1 MAGSKAQG
9 LLMNARKF
17 AKNALAAAL
26 LAVLGACAEPG
37 SAPAWEGSAAMAQDL
52 GHYQPQAY
60 HQDALVRAHDV
71 LTRGA
76 ALEARELDEAMVQ
89 SIRDAFLANVGKGR
103 WLHGED
109 LATLTEKQRLEHW
122 KRALEGVD
130 LTIVQQTGALV
141 RQRQKAWQ
149 AKHGTDA
156 AGPGVGMS
164 LPNAKSWQQAFG
176 SWAPEAGGAPLRLL
190 DMDLTIQLLLASWAE
205 QFDAH
210 TAWVPPD
217 VSQAYVE
224 SATGIAEGL
233 GLELTLKEGALEV
246 TGVLA
251 DGPAEKSRL
260 IRPGDVVLA
269 ARMTNGSWTPL
280 RDILEALAF
289 FRQETDWFD
298 VRVRRDGE
306 TIVVRLAPSAY
317 PNNADQLRVTSETLQ
332 TTQGPVQ
339 ALRLE
344 VRFFYEGNGQGS
356 SLVEEARQA
365 LLQAQ
370 AKPQAPALVI
380 LDMRQA
386 RGGAIPEAVA
396 FTGLFA
402 SQAPVGTI
410 RTGTTSFQAMTTSAQ
425 TAAWTGPVQVWV
437 GPLTASSAEVAAQAI
452 GDSAAQS
459 EVLGWPTYGK
469 GTLQRRVEMDMESAR
484 RQKLSRL
491 GELWVTVGELYGPT
505 GRSLQQRGVALDWVL
520 PNPVAEPWGER
531 AAARAMA
538 TGNDL
543 KGAKGATAAK
553 PVGPVTLQP
562 ALPDPQ
568 ALPGL
573 RQAAAAVWEQT
584 AGLPAQ

>member
-1 MAGSKAQG
+1 
-9 LLMNARKF
+9 MNARKL
-17 AKNALAAAL
+17 AKGALAAAL
-26 LAVLGACAEPG
+26 LTVLGSCTQPG
-37 SAPAWEGSAAMAQDL
+37 SAPAWEGSAAMEQDL

-71 LTRGA
+71 LTQGA
-76 ALEARELDEAMVQ
+76 ALETRALDEAMIQ
-89 SIRDAFLANVGKGR
+89 SIRDAFLANLGKGR

-109 LATLTEKQRLEHW
+109 LATLTEKQRLEQW

-149 AKHGTDA
+149 AKHGPDA

-164 LPNAKSWQQAFG
+164 LPNAKAWQQAFG
-176 SWAPEAGGAPLRLL
+176 TWVPEAGGAPLRLL
-190 DMDLTIQLLLASWAE
+190 DMDHTIQLLLASWAE

-210 TAWVPPD
+210 TALVPPS
-217 VSQAYVE
+217 VSQVYVE
-224 SATGIAEGL
+224 NATGIAEGL

-269 ARMTNGSWTPL
+269 ARMANGSWTPL
-280 RDILEALAF
+280 REVLEALAF
-289 FRQETDWFD
+289 FRQDTNWFE
-298 VRVRRDGE
+298 VRVRREGRVE
-306 TIVVRLAPSAY
+306 IVRLTPAAY

-344 VRFFYEGNGQGS
+344 VRFFYEGNGQGF

-365 LLQAQ
+365 LLQ

-386 RGGAIPEAVA
+386 RGGAIREAVA

-410 RTGTTSFQAMTTSAQ
+410 RTGTTSFQAMTTPAQ
-425 TAAWTGPVQVWV
+425 AAAWTGPVQVWV

-459 EVLGWPTYGK
+459 EILGWPTYGK
-469 GTLQRRVEMDMESAR
+469 GTLQRRVEMDMEAAR
-484 RQKLSRL
+484 RQKPSRL
-491 GELWVTVGELYGPT
+491 GELWVTVGELYGPS
-505 GRSLQQRGVALDWVL
+505 GRSLQQRGVALDWTL
-520 PNPVAEPWGER
+520 PNPVSEPWGER
-531 AAARAMA
+531 ALKRAMA
-538 TGNDL
+538 PGADL
-543 KGAKGATAAK
+543 TGAKAARS
-553 PVGPVTLQP
+553 PVAVGPADLQP
-562 ALPDPQ
+562 ALPDHQ
-568 ALPGL
+568 AMPAL
-573 RQAAAAVWEQT
+573 RQAAAVVWEKT
-584 AGLPAQ
+584 AGPAAR